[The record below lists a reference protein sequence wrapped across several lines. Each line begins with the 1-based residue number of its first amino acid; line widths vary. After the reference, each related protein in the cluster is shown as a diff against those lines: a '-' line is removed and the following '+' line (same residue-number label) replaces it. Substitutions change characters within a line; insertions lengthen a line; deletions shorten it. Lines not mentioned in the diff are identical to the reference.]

1 VAWNFMQIE
10 LVPADAQMRPLIGPG
25 SLERPAALG
34 EVQSL
39 LDRAG
44 ALSAEIRQLA
54 EVWRRGAKDDTVIGG
69 MFIWTVYEHPEGEDP
84 RKAALAWMEDF
95 AATMRTAG
103 VTVQV
108 PKLP

>member
-1 VAWNFMQIE
+1 MAWNFMQIE

-25 SLERPAALG
+25 SLERPAALA

-44 ALSAEIRQLA
+44 ALSTEIRQLA
-54 EVWRRGAKDDTVIGG
+54 EVWRRGAKDDTVFGG
-69 MFIWTVYEHPEGEDP
+69 MFIWTVYEHPAGEDP

-103 VTVQV
+103 VPVQV
-108 PKLP
+108 PKMP